1 MITKI
6 GWDLAWHS
14 IRELIDT
21 GLEEERVE
29 KIRESIKAVVGVE
42 ALHMLRTRRMGP
54 DALVDVHI
62 QVPPKLSVSEGH
74 QISEMVRRQ
83 VIEDIEEVT
92 DVMVHIDPEDDEF
105 AMPCCHLPDRGQIMA
120 RLQQYWAGIPEAQQ
134 LRVSTMHYLNG
145 KIHLEVELPLA
156 VLGEV
161 AAAERL
167 VERLQA
173 AVDSDKDIAEVKV
186 TFV

>member
-21 GLEEERVE
+21 ALDEERVE
-29 KIRESIKAVVGVE
+29 KIRETIKNVGGVE

-62 QVPPKLSVSEGH
+62 QVQPKLSVSEGH

-83 VIEDIEEVT
+83 LIEDIEEVT

-105 AMPCCHLPDRGQIMA
+105 AAPCCHLPDSGQIMA
-120 RLQQYWAGIPEAQQ
+120 RLQEYWAEIPEAQQ
-134 LRVSTMHYLNG
+134 VRVSAVHYLNG

-156 VLGEV
+156 VLSEV
-161 AAAERL
+161 TAAEPL
-167 VERLQA
+167 VQRLQA
-173 AVDSDKDIAEVKV
+173 AVSGDKDIAEVKV
-186 TFV
+186 SFG